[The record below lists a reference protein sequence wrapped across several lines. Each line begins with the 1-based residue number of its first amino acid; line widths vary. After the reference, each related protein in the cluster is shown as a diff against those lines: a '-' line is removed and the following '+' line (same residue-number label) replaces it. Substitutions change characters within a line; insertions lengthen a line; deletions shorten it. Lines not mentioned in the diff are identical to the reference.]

1 MAKDKEPKKAKEKKV
16 KEPTQL
22 ERINEKALNEHERL
36 LNKLNSCDPN
46 SDEYDAVLK
55 ELKEFESIQREK
67 EKIQNSRDDSK
78 RQHIGKTLIQS
89 GVTLLSATALMGLEK
104 SGTPIVGK
112 TASTFVAS
120 LFKRH

>member
-1 MAKDKEPKKAKEKKV
+1 MTKDKAKKVKEKKV

-55 ELKEFESIQREK
+55 ELKEFENIQREK

>member
-1 MAKDKEPKKAKEKKV
+1 MAKDKEPKPKKV
-16 KEPTQL
+16 KKQKEPTQL

-36 LNKLNSCDPN
+36 LNKLNKCDPN

-67 EKIQNSRDDSK
+67 EKVQNSSDNSK
-78 RQHIGKTLIQS
+78 REHIGKTLIQG

-104 SGTPIVGK
+104 GGTPIVGK